1 MEKNS
6 TIITISDDGTFSEL
20 EMQAIE
26 HIHVYDASLDLQSIT
41 ILLNTLKSSL

>member
-1 MEKNS
+1 MPVPFL
-6 TIITISDDGTFSEL
+6 SD

-41 ILLNTLKSSL
+41 ILQNTLKSSL